1 MERRQKSA
9 SSDAERVTRILRNR
23 LALTTILAAAP
34 FLAYGR
40 GALAACDPDPVAPTY
55 SCSGAGGAQSFN
67 LVNNAYITTE
77 PGFSVTA
84 GGADNGITLTG
95 DGHLRYIDNNA
106 SPVTSAN
113 FTGIDV
119 RSGGAVTISTGGAIT
134 GGTIGIYAR
143 NDGLGAVSIT
153 ANGAVSGQN
162 GDGIYAVNYGVDL
175 TIVTGAG
182 SAIEGGDEGIN
193 ALNSGA
199 GKLDITANGEVTGAN
214 DAIHAFNSID
224 GTDVVIT
231 TGVGSAVEGGGNG
244 IYAENQGRGRLEIIA
259 NGSVDGGTGDG
270 IFGRN
275 HGGDLIITANAGSV
289 IEGRDEGIDA
299 VNMGLGELRVTA
311 DGKVT
316 GAQDDGLRAFNSG
329 NGTNLKITTGAAS
342 EIAGGNSGIFADN
355 FGTGDL
361 DIKAYGKVTGND
373 GAGIYAR
380 NSYGTDKGVNL
391 KITTGARSDIT
402 GSEFGINAKSYG
414 TGDLVIAA
422 DGKVSGG
429 AEDGIFAHAY
439 YGQNLT
445 ITTGAGSDI
454 TGLDDGIDAEN
465 TGIGDLTITIG
476 GKVTGTDSD
485 GIDALNE
492 GGNLTITAEAG
503 SVINAEYEGI
513 QGDNR
518 GMGNLIITA
527 NGKITTINGGGNG
540 IDAQNDYDAGYLT
553 VITGAGSSISAGDD
567 GIYAENRGFG
577 NLTIT
582 VDGSVVGRG
591 DDGVYADNEG
601 ANLTITTVA
610 GSVVQGADDGI
621 DARHARTD
629 GTFQIVVNGSVTGTG
644 VYGIKAN
651 NRGDTFT
658 DIKVSGSGLVQGNVA
673 GIFARSSNEQN
684 IAITNDGIVRNL
696 SGEAGDFAIQTVGG
710 ATEID
715 NNGQLVGR
723 VSTASGF
730 NTRLT
735 NDGVWTTRGWSYFNG
750 GDDIV
755 VNDGTLIAASDGG
768 NSELTILADIETF
781 NNSGLISL
789 VDGQAGDRFQV
800 RDFTSFPGARLVGD
814 NGRLAVDAVLA
825 PPGTGASDKV
835 EVAGVT
841 DGTTR
846 LVVNILDATGPNY
859 QGIQVLEAVATS
871 EEDFD
876 LEGGPLNAG
885 FFTWDLVARDVPFIG
900 PSQILITTG
909 IGAGAHEM
917 AAGITGGQDF
927 WHQTTGTLLQRQ
939 ADLRA
944 LLAGDQVTP
953 VADYTEPVAPTPVAN
968 VTPGFWFKGVGAWL
982 ERDQGN
988 GPTSTDRKQTIYG
1001 GLAGFDFGTESAGET
1016 WMFGLFG
1023 GYLTSDLDFDI
1034 TDTEWTYKGPSA
1046 GAYVTYL
1053 NQAFYADL
1061 TVKADFLDV
1070 DIDAEEIG
1078 GISGEADTDLFNIG
1092 GQIDAGYKI
1101 GFGEGAFIEPQA
1113 SLAVLHTEIDDI
1125 DDIFGGA
1132 VDFENETSVRGRL
1145 GIRLG
1150 ADYEQGGVIL
1160 TPDVTASVWQSV
1172 TGDNTATVFAPLTP
1186 AFDVSDDPGETVGDV
1201 SLGLGVTAPEGWS
1214 GFLRGNYQFAADY
1227 EAITG
1232 NAGVR
1237 FAW

>member
-1 MERRQKSA
+1 MERHLKSA
-9 SSDAERVTRILRNR
+9 NPVTRLLRNR

-40 GALAACDPDPVAPTY
+40 QAFAACTPNPVAPTY
-55 SCSGAGGAQSFN
+55 SCSGASGAQSFN

-84 GGADNGITLTG
+84 GGGDNGITITG

-113 FTGIDV
+113 FTGIYV

-134 GGTIGIYAR
+134 GGTNGIYAR
-143 NDGLGAVSIT
+143 NDGFGQVSIT
-153 ANGAVSGQN
+153 ADGAVTGQN

-193 ALNSGA
+193 ALNGGA

-231 TGVGSAVEGGGNG
+231 AGVGSAVEGGGNG

-299 VNMGLGELRVTA
+299 VNMGSGELRVTA

-316 GAQDDGLRAFNSG
+316 GTQDDGLRAFNSG
-329 NGTNLKITTGAAS
+329 NGTNLKITTGALS
-342 EIAGGNSGIFADN
+342 EITGGNSGIFADN

-361 DIKAYGKVTGND
+361 DIKAYGKVTGDD
-373 GAGIYAR
+373 GDGIYAR
-380 NSYGTDKGVNL
+380 NSYDTDNGVNL
-391 KITTGARSDIT
+391 KITTGAQSDIT
-402 GSEFGINAKSYG
+402 GSRYGINAKSYG
-414 TGDLVIAA
+414 NGDLIITA
-422 DGKVSGG
+422 DGRVTGES
-429 AEDGIFAHAY
+429 EDGIFAHAY
-439 YGQNLT
+439 YGRNLT
-445 ITTGAGSDI
+445 ITTGAGSDVS
-454 TGLDDGIDAEN
+454 GLDEGIDVEN
-465 TGIGDLTITIG
+465 TGVGDLTVTVG
-476 GKVTGTDSD
+476 GKVTGIE
-485 GIDALNE
+485 GNGVDALNE
-492 GGNLTITAEAG
+492 GENLTITAEAG
-503 SVINAEYEGI
+503 SVIKAEQEGI
-513 QGDNR
+513 WGRNR
-518 GMGNLIITA
+518 GTGNLTITA
-527 NGKITTINGGGNG
+527 NGAIRTESIGGNG
-540 IDAQNDYDAGYLT
+540 IGAENEEDGGDLT
-553 VITGAGSSISAGDD
+553 VTTGAGSYISAGDD
-567 GIYAENRGFG
+567 GIYAENNGRG
-577 NLTIT
+577 NLTILA
-582 VDGSVVGRG
+582 DGMIEGRG
-591 DDGVYADNEG
+591 DDGIYAENEG
-601 ANLTITTVA
+601 ANLKITTVA
-610 GSVVQGADDGI
+610 GSVIKGADDGI
-621 DARHARTD
+621 DARHENSD
-629 GTFQIVVNGSVTGTG
+629 GTFEIIVSGSVTGTG
-644 VYGIKAN
+644 AFGIKAVN
-651 NRGDTFT
+651 DAYAVT
-658 DIKVSGSGLVQGNVA
+658 DIRVLGGGLVQGNSA
-673 GIFARSSNEQN
+673 GIYARSRDAQN
-684 IAITNDGIVRNL
+684 IAITNDGVVRNL
-696 SGEAGDFAIQTVGG
+696 SGEANALAIETTGG
-710 ATEID
+710 ATAID
-715 NNGQLVGR
+715 NNNQLIGTVK
-723 VSTASGF
+723 TATGF
-730 NTRLT
+730 DARLT
-735 NDGVWTTRGWSYFNG
+735 NNGVWRTRGWSYFNG
-750 GDDIV
+750 SDDIV
-755 VNDGTLIAASDGG
+755 FNNGTLIAAADAAVA
-768 NSELTILADIETF
+768 EVVTLHDIETF
-781 NNSGLISL
+781 NNAGLISL
-789 VDGQAGDRFQV
+789 VDGQTGDQ
-800 RDFTSFPGARLVGD
+800 FTMQDVNTLPGTRYVGD

-825 PPGTGASDKV
+825 EPGTGASDRMAM
-835 EVAGVT
+835 AGVT
-841 DGTTR
+841 DGTTKV
-846 LVVNILDATGPNY
+846 VVNILDAGGPNY
-859 QGIQVLEAVATS
+859 QGIQVVAAVATG

-885 FFTWDLVARDVPFIG
+885 FFTWDLVARDVPFLG
-900 PSQILITTG
+900 PSQILVTTG

-944 LLAGDQVTP
+944 LLAGPQVTP

-988 GPTSTDRKQTIYG
+988 GPTSTDRKQSIYG
-1001 GLAGFDFGTESAGET
+1001 ALAGFDFGTESAGET
-1016 WMFGLFG
+1016 WMIGLFG
-1023 GYLTSDLDFDI
+1023 GYVASDLDFDV
-1034 TDTEWTYKGPSA
+1034 TNTEWKYKGPSA

-1053 NQAFYADL
+1053 NEAFYADL

-1070 DIDAEEIG
+1070 DIDAEKIG
-1078 GISGEADTDLFNIG
+1078 GLSGEADTDLFNIG

-1113 SLAVLHTEIDDI
+1113 SLVVLHTEVDDI

-1132 VDFENETSVRGRL
+1132 VEFEDETSVRGRL

-1150 ADYEQGGVIL
+1150 ADYDQGGVIL
-1160 TPDVTASVWQSV
+1160 TPDVTASVWQSF
-1172 TGDNTATVFAPLTP
+1172 TSDNTATIFAPLTP

-1201 SLGLGVTAPEGWS
+1201 SLGLAVMAPDGWS
-1214 GFLRGNYQFAADY
+1214 GFLRGNYQFAEDF

-1237 FAW
+1237 YSW